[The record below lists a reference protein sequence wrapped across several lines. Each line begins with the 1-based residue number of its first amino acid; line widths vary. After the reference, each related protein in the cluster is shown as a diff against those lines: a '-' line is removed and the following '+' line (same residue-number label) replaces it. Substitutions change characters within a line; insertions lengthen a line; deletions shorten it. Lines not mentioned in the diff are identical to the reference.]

1 MRYEL
6 TPEQKRECDLR
17 GHGRTHDLW
26 LCRRALADDEMGRP
40 AP

>member
-17 GHGRTHDLW
+17 GHGRIRDLR
-26 LCRRALADDEMGRP
+26 LYRRALADDQIGRP
-40 AP
+40 AS